1 MEKILFVV
9 HGLVQFTGVL
19 FLGQGLIYVLSF
31 GNAENNAVYKF
42 VRLLT
47 SPITKVVRLITPR
60 KIADRHVPIVA
71 FFLLF
76 WLFFFLSLRL
86 GGAIRAAI

>member
-1 MEKILFVV
+1 METALRVLQ
-9 HGLVQFTGVL
+9 GLTMYAAVL
-19 FLGQGLIYVLSF
+19 LAGQGFIYVLSF
-31 GNAENNAVYKF
+31 GKSESNAVYKF
-42 VRLLT
+42 MRLLT

-76 WLFFFLSLRL
+76 WLWFFLAVRF
-86 GGAIRAAI
+86 GGAIKAAI